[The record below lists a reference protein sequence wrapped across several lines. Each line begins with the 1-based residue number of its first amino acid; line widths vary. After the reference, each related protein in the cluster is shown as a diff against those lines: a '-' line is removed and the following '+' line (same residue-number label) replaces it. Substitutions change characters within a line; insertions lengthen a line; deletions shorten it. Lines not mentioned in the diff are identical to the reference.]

1 LNEQLYLLID
11 ENIRLK
17 NSFEQLSNQYTN
29 INPKNLF
36 ELRQRIHYL
45 KQIHQNFIQQNNLY
59 QYTKNNYQNLDEQLQ
74 RKNNRI
80 SIRIKQILK
89 RIKQNDI
96 DFKENYK
103 HIQTL
108 V

>member
-1 LNEQLYLLID
+1 M
-11 ENIRLK
+11 
-17 NSFEQLSNQYTN
+17 N

-36 ELRQRIHYL
+36 ELRQKLHHLR
-45 KQIHQNFIQQNNLY
+45 QVHQNCIQQKNLNE
-59 QYTKNNYQNLDEQLQ
+59 YTKNNYQNLDEQLQ

-89 RIKQNDI
+89 RMKQNDI
-96 DFKENYK
+96 NFKENYK

-108 V
+108 G